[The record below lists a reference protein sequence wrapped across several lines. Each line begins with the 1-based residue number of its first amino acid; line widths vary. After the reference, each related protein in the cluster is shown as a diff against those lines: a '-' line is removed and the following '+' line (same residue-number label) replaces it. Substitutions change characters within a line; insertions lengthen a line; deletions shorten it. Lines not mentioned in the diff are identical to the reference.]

1 MIDHILS
8 AVLTFALLA
17 GNVAIG
23 TELLTARQP
32 VGATAEV
39 TLPMVTVTGRRAA
52 PVLLAAE
59 TCTAATPTVQ

>member
-1 MIDHILS
+1 MTDHLLS

-23 TELLTARQP
+23 AELLRPRQP
-32 VGATAEV
+32 AGATAEV

-52 PVLLAAE
+52 PTLLAAQ
-59 TCTAATPTVQ
+59 TCTVATPSVL